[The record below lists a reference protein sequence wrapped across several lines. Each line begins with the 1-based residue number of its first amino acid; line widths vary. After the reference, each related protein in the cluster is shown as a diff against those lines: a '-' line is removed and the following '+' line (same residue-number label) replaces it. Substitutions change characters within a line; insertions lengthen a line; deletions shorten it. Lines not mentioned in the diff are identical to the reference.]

1 MEIKRVA
8 SNEEFIRK
16 IILSIDNDYDN
27 LKLNRSHFQ
36 KFFREK
42 LSESGNAVE
51 AIEYAKEKLQK
62 VVEKRNS
69 PLPKKEKKTKPAEE
83 VKIVK
88 QPTLREL
95 SEEQSALN
103 NQRNEQRREEIRSLI
118 KAKSGIED
126 EEVLKYLYK
135 AFIHHKRFNKL
146 PDDKTVDKIIQN
158 YKERLAKEAPPEEP
172 EAPAAPPTEED
183 IAKARRIIEYL
194 DPKNRT
200 LNLETFRKYLQRY
213 NINDAFHFIQ
223 DLIKYRQF
231 LKLNGL
237 PVNSTTIRIFE
248 TYGQDLEK
256 AKEMVIKWQA
266 EKAMPV
272 ESEVLDKSKG
282 VKSKYNDVMV
292 NYNGQI
298 VPLHRIIQKLYSDLS
313 LNLKKKSF
321 ATVKDK
327 IFVDGFSLDEAIE
340 FNNKELE
347 IIKNRGMFRQQ
358 FPEDPVQAEQI
369 FESYYIDEEMPFDQ
383 ALERTRQE
391 IYGNRST
398 TAQKKYKI
406 RIK

>member
-1 MEIKRVA
+1 MEIRRVA
-8 SNEEFIRK
+8 NNEGFIK
-16 IILSIDNDYDN
+16 NIILSIDDN
-27 LKLNRSHFQ
+27 MNNFDRNYARFNYYFKQKMSETSDPIKALEFAKVKLA
-36 KFFREK
+36 E
-42 LSESGNAVE
+42 AVS
-51 AIEYAKEKLQK
+51 ARRLRNLRKEKMGITTEPSLAQLQ
-62 VVEKRNS
+62 R
-69 PLPKKEKKTKPAEE
+69 
-83 VKIVK
+83 
-88 QPTLREL
+88 
-95 SEEQSALN
+95 EQSAINLE
-103 NQRNEQRREEIRSLI
+103 RKEQRREEIRSMI
-118 KAKSGIED
+118 KAKSGYED
-126 EEVLKYLYK
+126 EEVLKYLYEK
-135 AFIHHKRFNKL
+135 FIQSKRSNKL
-146 PDDKTVDKIIQN
+146 SDESTVDKIIFN
-158 YKERLAKEAPPEEP
+158 YKEKLANEAPPEELQAP
-172 EAPAAPPTEED
+172 EAPPTEEE

-272 ESEVLDKSKG
+272 ESEVLDSSKG
-282 VKSKYNDVMV
+282 VRSKYNDVMV
-292 NYNGQI
+292 DYNGER
-298 VPLHRIIQKLYSDLS
+298 VPLHRIIQKLYGGLS
-313 LNLKKKSF
+313 LNLKKKSY

-369 FESYYIDEEMPFDQ
+369 FESYYIDEEMPFEQ

-391 IYGNRST
+391 IYGNRSA

>member
-16 IILSIDNDYDN
+16 IILSIDGDYEN
-27 LKLNRSHFQ
+27 LTNNRKHFQ
-36 KFFREK
+36 NFFREK

-69 PLPKKEKKTKPAEE
+69 PLPKKEKKTNPAEE

-95 SEEQSALN
+95 SQEQSALN

-126 EEVLKYLYK
+126 EEVLKYLYR

-146 PDDKTVDKIIQN
+146 PDDKTVDKIIHN
-158 YKERLAKEAPPEEP
+158 YKEKLAKETPPEEP
-172 EAPAAPPTEED
+172 EAPAAPPTEEE

-223 DLIKYRQF
+223 NLIKYRQF

-369 FESYYIDEEMPFDQ
+369 FESYYIDEEMPFEQ

-391 IYGNRST
+391 IYGNRSA

>member
-1 MEIKRVA
+1 
-8 SNEEFIRK
+8 
-16 IILSIDNDYDN
+16 
-27 LKLNRSHFQ
+27 
-36 KFFREK
+36 
-42 LSESGNAVE
+42 
-51 AIEYAKEKLQK
+51 
-62 VVEKRNS
+62 
-69 PLPKKEKKTKPAEE
+69 
-83 VKIVK
+83 
-88 QPTLREL
+88 
-95 SEEQSALN
+95 
-103 NQRNEQRREEIRSLI
+103 
-118 KAKSGIED
+118 
-126 EEVLKYLYK
+126 
-135 AFIHHKRFNKL
+135 
-146 PDDKTVDKIIQN
+146 
-158 YKERLAKEAPPEEP
+158 
-172 EAPAAPPTEED
+172 
-183 IAKARRIIEYL
+183 
-194 DPKNRT
+194 
-200 LNLETFRKYLQRY
+200 
-213 NINDAFHFIQ
+213 
-223 DLIKYRQF
+223 
-231 LKLNGL
+231 
-237 PVNSTTIRIFE
+237 
-248 TYGQDLEK
+248 
-256 AKEMVIKWQA
+256 
-266 EKAMPV
+266 MPV

-391 IYGNRST
+391 IYGNRSA